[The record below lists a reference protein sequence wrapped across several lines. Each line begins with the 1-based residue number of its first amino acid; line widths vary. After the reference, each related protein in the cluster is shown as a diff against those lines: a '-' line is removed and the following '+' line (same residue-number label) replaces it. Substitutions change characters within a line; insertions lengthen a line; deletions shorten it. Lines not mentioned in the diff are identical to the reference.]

1 MVTICQSLSIF
12 SPWKSLLLQPSPAQ
26 VSIFPAPPPPQFY
39 LNCVTHQGA
48 KLCQSPF
55 RTGPPVHQPMGD
67 YLNPHTSLP
76 LGCYSST
83 CLGPPQ
89 PPCRT
94 TKLNWYVT
102 YSPET
107 HSHTQWVALMS
118 PGSTSSKDYG
128 FPLRKGAKPRGG
140 NTFSS
145 STPPSLKSRTKSSK
159 WIDAEITEPSKLLM
173 SLKKKKTKKKNC

>member
-1 MVTICQSLSIF
+1 MS
-12 SPWKSLLLQPSPAQ
+12 
-26 VSIFPAPPPPQFY
+26 
-39 LNCVTHQGA
+39 
-48 KLCQSPF
+48 
-55 RTGPPVHQPMGD
+55 D
-67 YLNPHTSLP
+67 YLNLHTSLP

-128 FPLRKGAKPRGG
+128 FPLGKGAKPRGRG
-140 NTFSS
+140 EHLLKQY
-145 STPPSLKSRTKSSK
+145 TPKL
-159 WIDAEITEPSKLLM
+159 EI
-173 SLKKKKTKKKNC
+173 KNQKFQMD

>member
-1 MVTICQSLSIF
+1 MCPHSLGSQQASWLLFARVSLFFHPGRACCF
-12 SPWKSLLLQPSPAQ
+12 SRPQHRYLFSQH
-26 VSIFPAPPPPQFY
+26 PPPPQFY

-128 FPLRKGAKPRGG
+128 FPLAKGAKPRGG
-140 NTFSS
+140 G
-145 STPPSLKSRTKSSK
+145 TPSQAVHPQ
-159 WIDAEITEPSKLLM
+159 A
-173 SLKKKKTKKKNC
+173 